1 LRLVQQESQQQ
12 VAYRRH
18 EALSEEEDAV
28 VEDHQRMAGDQ
39 RLRSGSVLPQGHD
52 RQEERDADEDGGGL
66 QNARGDEAQRER
78 FVLFLEYREQNDGG
92 ADAREG
98 NDD

>member
-1 LRLVQQESQQQ
+1 
-12 VAYRRH
+12 
-18 EALSEEEDAV
+18 
-28 VEDHQRMAGDQ
+28 MAGDQ

-92 ADAREG
+92 ADTREG